1 MDQNLWSLVNE
12 VAAICHFTKLM
23 GKKKIHPGEV
33 QPLIQAE
40 DKTPKRKGWKSIS
53 KSSLCTKKTL

>member
-1 MDQNLWSLVNE
+1 
-12 VAAICHFTKLM
+12 M